1 MADKYAIISNG
12 YVVNIVMAE
21 PEFAALQGWVL
32 AGSLKIGDPYS
43 GGGPPPPPA
52 PPPPAP
58 EGGSGPGITVNV
70 DTSGDAGLKY
80 PELQF
85 LIQRFAAAVSIAG
98 AIRIGGIRRYEYES
112 TQSNS
117 GAGHHVSGLDWYVH
131 KGSGNANMVIAH
143 EAKVDVESTATLS
156 LVVAAEAQ
164 ISSNAG
170 AIANAYGHRSR
181 ITGNAGTITNYTG
194 YRPDVGGNSG
204 TLNNIIGYE
213 FPDLSALASSART
226 AFVNRDPGAPIL
238 SAAPIVDQSLTYA
251 SPSATAFTVN
261 VPAKKQILLMTPSA
275 DYAAGTINFPPKA
288 GVVDGQMLEI
298 TTSKAV
304 TAVTWGANGAAF
316 VLGGPLG
323 LTALQTVRFR
333 YFAALDW
340 WVRV

>member
-1 MADKYAIISNG
+1 M
-12 YVVNIVMAE
+12 
-21 PEFAALQGWVL
+21 
-32 AGSLKIGDPYS
+32 
-43 GGGPPPPPA
+43 
-52 PPPPAP
+52 
-58 EGGSGPGITVNV
+58 PGITINT
-70 DTSGDAGLKY
+70 DASGDAGLKY

-85 LIQRFAAAVSIAG
+85 LIQKFAAAVSIAG

-112 TQSNS
+112 AQSNS
-117 GAGHHVSGLDWYVH
+117 GAGHHVAGLDWYVH
-131 KGSGNANMVIAH
+131 KGDGNPNMAFAH
-143 EAKVDVESTATLS
+143 EAKVDVEVASSLS

-170 AIANAYGHRSR
+170 TIAAAYGHRSR
-181 ITGNAGTITNYTG
+181 ITGNAGTIASYTG

-204 TLNNIIGYE
+204 TLGAMIGYE
-213 FPDLSALASSART
+213 FPDLQALAGTERT
-226 AFVNRDPGAPIL
+226 AFVNRDPGAAIL
-238 SAAPIVDQSLTYA
+238 SAGPIIDQSLTYA
-251 SPSATAFTVN
+251 APSATGFTVG
-261 VPAKKQILLMTPSA
+261 VPEKRQVLLLTPAA

-288 GVVDGQMLEI
+288 SLADGQTMEI

-316 VLGGPLG
+316 VLGGPAG